1 MPVTLSLPCFDPV
14 VILESGQCFRMI
26 AQDAQTVETVAL
38 GRCLRIHPLGA
49 GRFTFD
55 CDPDTLDSVWRPYF
69 DLDTDYAA
77 VCAAA
82 PKADAPLQEAIACMG
97 GLRILRQDPWETLC
111 GFILSQRRHIRAIR
125 ANMEAL
131 SKAYGAPIEGC
142 ARNAFPAAERL
153 AAQDEA
159 ALRALGLGYRAPYV
173 LDAARRVA
181 SGRLNLQAI
190 AALPDE
196 QLFAALRTVAGVGV
210 KVADCVMLF
219 GYRRLTRAPV
229 DVWIRRVIDENY
241 GGESPFAAY
250 GAYAGIYQQYLFMHR
265 RKLGNSADSLPAE
278 KARKAGSTPKI
289 PNECS
294 KKTATA
300 TKHEP

>member
-1 MPVTLSLPCFDPV
+1 MSVTLPLPCFDPF
-14 VILESGQCFRMI
+14 VILESGQCFRMN
-26 AQDAQTVETVAL
+26 AMDAQTVETIAL

-131 SKAYGAPIEGC
+131 SKAYGEPIEGC
-142 ARNAFPAAERL
+142 TRNAFPTAERL

-181 SGRLNLQAI
+181 SGRLNLEAI
-190 AALPDE
+190 AALPEE
-196 QLFAALRTVAGVGV
+196 QLFAELRTVAGVGV

-219 GYRRLTRAPV
+219 GYQRLTRAPV
-229 DVWIRRVIDENY
+229 DVWIHRVIAESY
-241 GGESPFAAY
+241 GGESPFAGY

-265 RKLGNSADSLPAE
+265 RKLGNSANPQT
-278 KARKAGSTPKI
+278 AGKVERTPEI

-294 KKTATA
+294 KKTAPA
-300 TKHEP
+300 PKRKP

>member
-26 AQDAQTVETVAL
+26 APDSQTVETVAL
-38 GRCLRIHPLGA
+38 GRCLRIHLSGA

-55 CDPDTLDSVWRPYF
+55 CDLDTFNAVWRPYF

-77 VCAAA
+77 ICAAA
-82 PKADAPLQEAIACMG
+82 PAADVPLQQALACMA

-131 SKAYGAPIEGC
+131 SKAFGEPIEGS
-142 ARNAFPAAERL
+142 ARNAFPTAERL
-153 AAQDEA
+153 AAQSEA

-181 SGRLNLQAI
+181 SGRLNLQALS
-190 AALPDE
+190 ALPDE
-196 QLFAALRTVAGVGV
+196 PLFAALRTVAGVGV

-219 GYRRLTRAPV
+219 GYRRLARAPV
-229 DVWIRRVIDENY
+229 DVWIRRVIDESY
-241 GGESPFAAY
+241 GGEAPFAGY

-265 RKLGNSADSLPAE
+265 RKLGAAAKLPPVGKAE
-278 KARKAGSTPKI
+278 KTSEI

-294 KKTATA
+294 KKTAA
-300 TKHEP
+300 AIKRKP